1 MNRFLKGYQNQNN
14 LVGWA
19 IFVFALVIYAM
30 TMEQTASLWDCGEF
44 IAGAYKLEVVHA
56 PGAPLHALLGKIFSL
71 LSFGDVTKVALW
83 VNFLSAA
90 STAFAVLFCFWT
102 TTFFARQYLGLAGDD
117 LSTSDKLKVFGAG
130 IVAALSCTF
139 LDSLWFSAVEGEVY
153 ALAMFFMTIII
164 WGATRWYRAEGPLA
178 DRWLIFIAFMVGLSM
193 GAHLLSMLAIPFVG
207 MMVYA
212 RHNEFSW
219 QSFLIAVAVSFGVLV
234 FVLQG
239 IFTGIVNIFAQ
250 FDYLFVNGFGL
261 GKGMGV
267 WFAVIALFSA
277 LILFL
282 LSFHDAQKSKVF
294 RQVAAFLVVALM
306 LGSVLNGQEDGGLGG
321 RALRFF
327 FMSAMAFAILRA
339 DNFAALAYR
348 ATLGIM
354 FLIIGY
360 SSYTMVPIRANAQ
373 VPINM
378 NKPTD
383 AFTMHYYLNREQ
395 FGKRPILEGPDY
407 NVTDFDVMG
416 QEEIGGYY
424 AYNPEI
430 KTYEK
435 TQTKREY
442 QYKEE
447 AKHFFPRLG
456 FTKFNQLDARKRQA
470 YRSWLSPSYNVI
482 NLQNGQVV
490 QSFGPEELNQA
501 TAKAQESQ
509 YYAVKDNITLGDNF
523 KFFLQYQVGY
533 MYMRYFLW
541 NFAGRTN
548 DLQGTYANEHGRWQ
562 SGIPFLDNLGM
573 WNGNHNWT
581 NTDLPSHRANNKAN
595 NTFYLIPFILGIIG
609 LVYSYRK
616 NQVLA
621 IAISAM
627 FLITGLVFIIY
638 INQPPVEPR
647 ERDYVLV
654 GSLFAFCI
662 WMGLAVLQ
670 LIEWLSRGAKKVTWE
685 PMLAIFIGLL
695 APALMGSQG
704 YDDHDRSG
712 RTTTIDFASN
722 YLKSLEKDAIIFTF
736 GDNDTYPLWY
746 AQEVE
751 GVRPDVRII
760 NLSLLMQDTYYD
772 NLRRKMNESAPLN
785 VSLTMNDMHSEQLSR
800 SLRLPA
806 SNPNS
811 FFGKLKNFGRSANG
825 GLLFPIDSAI
835 DTTIWG
841 DYAPYYDLISDT
853 MRVQLSNS
861 NDPTSYILSD
871 LIAGNINDR
880 PIYFA
885 ITVPRDYYSDY
896 QRNLSLEGLAY
907 RITPFE
913 FASANTIPNPDL
925 LFDNLMNKFAFGGLK
940 QNPDIL
946 LDENVHRQFITL
958 VNIYTMAIETL
969 SAKNPEKAKELAT
982 SFMRELPI
990 EALGGYSNI
999 SYFSVPRM
1007 LYGIEM
1013 NKEADQVMA
1022 FLTKYADEEL
1032 GYLSTIVKDD
1042 DTEKIITNRYTNDL
1056 LGYMNQ
1062 TLGFA
1067 LEENTGNNGVATLSI
1082 DSAAESAVNAMF
1094 TVLTSHVTASELVQ
1108 QEDGNLTYSKL
1119 GVALGDT
1126 SLMNAMQSARE
1137 AEKLSLEEELKPY
1150 NDALEGFNDQLQNAL
1165 ANARSEEESAQI
1177 QTQFSQYYQQI
1188 SQQMSPMQS
1197 KVNAINQFEATYS
1210 APPAVSLMDTIPAEA
1225 YTTGQVIE
1233 SPMTL
1238 EIPQP

>member
-1 MNRFLKGYQNQNN
+1 
-14 LVGWA
+14 
-19 IFVFALVIYAM
+19 M

-130 IVAALSCTF
+130 LVAALSCTF

-250 FDYLFVNGFGL
+250 FDYLFVNGFEL

-282 LSFHDAQKSKVF
+282 LSFHDAQKAKVF
-294 RQVAAFLVVALM
+294 RQVAAFLVVVLM
-306 LGSVLNGQEDGGLGG
+306 LGSVLYDQDNGGLGG

-327 FMSAMAFAILRA
+327 CMSAMAFAILRA

-395 FGKRPILEGPDY
+395 FGKRPIFEGPDY

-416 QEEIGGYY
+416 QEEVGGYY
-424 AYNPEI
+424 AYNPES

-442 QYKEE
+442 QFKEE

-562 SGIPFLDNLGM
+562 SGISFIDNFGA

-595 NTFYLIPFILGIIG
+595 NKFYLIPFVLGIIG

-638 INQPPVEPR
+638 I
-647 ERDYVLV
+647 
-654 GSLFAFCI
+654 
-662 WMGLAVLQ
+662 
-670 LIEWLSRGAKKVTWE
+670 
-685 PMLAIFIGLL
+685 
-695 APALMGSQG
+695 
-704 YDDHDRSG
+704 
-712 RTTTIDFASN
+712 
-722 YLKSLEKDAIIFTF
+722 
-736 GDNDTYPLWY
+736 
-746 AQEVE
+746 
-751 GVRPDVRII
+751 
-760 NLSLLMQDTYYD
+760 
-772 NLRRKMNESAPLN
+772 
-785 VSLTMNDMHSEQLSR
+785 
-800 SLRLPA
+800 
-806 SNPNS
+806 
-811 FFGKLKNFGRSANG
+811 
-825 GLLFPIDSAI
+825 
-835 DTTIWG
+835 
-841 DYAPYYDLISDT
+841 
-853 MRVQLSNS
+853 
-861 NDPTSYILSD
+861 
-871 LIAGNINDR
+871 
-880 PIYFA
+880 
-885 ITVPRDYYSDY
+885 
-896 QRNLSLEGLAY
+896 
-907 RITPFE
+907 
-913 FASANTIPNPDL
+913 
-925 LFDNLMNKFAFGGLK
+925 
-940 QNPDIL
+940 
-946 LDENVHRQFITL
+946 
-958 VNIYTMAIETL
+958 
-969 SAKNPEKAKELAT
+969 
-982 SFMRELPI
+982 
-990 EALGGYSNI
+990 
-999 SYFSVPRM
+999 
-1007 LYGIEM
+1007 
-1013 NKEADQVMA
+1013 
-1022 FLTKYADEEL
+1022 
-1032 GYLSTIVKDD
+1032 
-1042 DTEKIITNRYTNDL
+1042 
-1056 LGYMNQ
+1056 
-1062 TLGFA
+1062 
-1067 LEENTGNNGVATLSI
+1067 
-1082 DSAAESAVNAMF
+1082 
-1094 TVLTSHVTASELVQ
+1094 
-1108 QEDGNLTYSKL
+1108 
-1119 GVALGDT
+1119 
-1126 SLMNAMQSARE
+1126 
-1137 AEKLSLEEELKPY
+1137 
-1150 NDALEGFNDQLQNAL
+1150 
-1165 ANARSEEESAQI
+1165 
-1177 QTQFSQYYQQI
+1177 
-1188 SQQMSPMQS
+1188 
-1197 KVNAINQFEATYS
+1197 
-1210 APPAVSLMDTIPAEA
+1210 
-1225 YTTGQVIE
+1225 
-1233 SPMTL
+1233 
-1238 EIPQP
+1238 

>member
-14 LVGWA
+14 LIGWV
-19 IFVFALVIYAM
+19 IFVFALAIYAM

-130 IVAALSCTF
+130 LVAALSCTV

-250 FDYLFVNGFGL
+250 FDYLFVNGFEL

-282 LSFHDAQKSKVF
+282 LSFHDAQKAKVF
-294 RQVAAFLVVALM
+294 RQVSAFLVFVLM

-321 RALRFF
+321 RGLRFF

-339 DNFAALAYR
+339 DNFAPLAYR

-407 NVTDFDVMG
+407 NVTDFDVIG

-442 QYKEE
+442 QFKEE

-562 SGIPFLDNLGM
+562 SGISFIDNFGA

-595 NTFYLIPFILGIIG
+595 NKFYLIPFVLGIIG

-685 PMLAIFIGLL
+685 PVLAIFIGLL

-800 SLRLPA
+800 SLSLPA

-811 FFGKLKNFGRSANG
+811 FFGKLK
-825 GLLFPIDSAI
+825 
-835 DTTIWG
+835 
-841 DYAPYYDLISDT
+841 
-853 MRVQLSNS
+853 
-861 NDPTSYILSD
+861 
-871 LIAGNINDR
+871 
-880 PIYFA
+880 
-885 ITVPRDYYSDY
+885 
-896 QRNLSLEGLAY
+896 
-907 RITPFE
+907 
-913 FASANTIPNPDL
+913 
-925 LFDNLMNKFAFGGLK
+925 
-940 QNPDIL
+940 
-946 LDENVHRQFITL
+946 
-958 VNIYTMAIETL
+958 
-969 SAKNPEKAKELAT
+969 
-982 SFMRELPI
+982 
-990 EALGGYSNI
+990 
-999 SYFSVPRM
+999 
-1007 LYGIEM
+1007 
-1013 NKEADQVMA
+1013 
-1022 FLTKYADEEL
+1022 
-1032 GYLSTIVKDD
+1032 
-1042 DTEKIITNRYTNDL
+1042 
-1056 LGYMNQ
+1056 
-1062 TLGFA
+1062 
-1067 LEENTGNNGVATLSI
+1067 
-1082 DSAAESAVNAMF
+1082 
-1094 TVLTSHVTASELVQ
+1094 
-1108 QEDGNLTYSKL
+1108 
-1119 GVALGDT
+1119 
-1126 SLMNAMQSARE
+1126 
-1137 AEKLSLEEELKPY
+1137 
-1150 NDALEGFNDQLQNAL
+1150 
-1165 ANARSEEESAQI
+1165 
-1177 QTQFSQYYQQI
+1177 
-1188 SQQMSPMQS
+1188 
-1197 KVNAINQFEATYS
+1197 
-1210 APPAVSLMDTIPAEA
+1210 
-1225 YTTGQVIE
+1225 
-1233 SPMTL
+1233 
-1238 EIPQP
+1238 

>member
-1 MNRFLKGYQNQNN
+1 
-14 LVGWA
+14 GWA

-83 VNFLSAA
+83 VNFLSAV

-164 WGATRWYRAEGPLA
+164 WGATRWYRAEGALA

-250 FDYLFVNGFGL
+250 FDYLFVNGFEL

-277 LILFL
+277 LIFFL
-282 LSFHDAQKSKVF
+282 ASFHDAK
-294 RQVAAFLVVALM
+294 RAMTYRRIAALLVTILM
-306 LGSVLNGQEDGGLGG
+306 IGSLWNGEDDGSLGG
-321 RALRFF
+321 GVLRFLC
-327 FMSAMAFAILRA
+327 MSAMAFAILRA

-395 FGKRPILEGPDY
+395 FGKRPLFEGPDY
-407 NVTDFDVMG
+407 TLSAYDVRDY
-416 QEEIGGYY
+416 ESNGGYY
-424 AYNPEI
+424 KYDEKSRSYI
-430 KTYEK
+430 K
-435 TQTKREY
+435 TQTKIERVY
-442 QYKEE
+442 QEE
-447 AKHFFPRLG
+447 AVRFFPRLG
-456 FTKFNQLDARKRQA
+456 FSDKKSA
-470 YRSWLSPSYNVI
+470 YRAWI
-482 NLQNGQVV
+482 NPTYDVVNNANGEVL
-490 QSFGPEELNQA
+490 QSFGSGPEELQN
-501 TAKAQESQ
+501 AQGLVFNYGRDKYGRDFSR
-509 YYAVKDNITLGDNF
+509 VKDNLTAGDNF

-562 SGIPFLDNLGM
+562 SGIPFIDNLGM
-573 WNGNHNWT
+573 WNGNYNWT

-595 NTFYLIPFILGIIG
+595 NKFYLIPFILGIIG

-621 IAISAM
+621 IAISAI
-627 FLITGLVFIIY
+627 FLITGVVFIIY

-670 LIEWLSRGAKKVTWE
+670 LIEWLSRGAKKVTWQ
-685 PMLAIFIGLL
+685 PVLAIFIGLI

-722 YLKSLEKDAIIFTF
+722 YLTSLEKNAIIFTF

-772 NLRRKMNESAPLN
+772 NLRRTMNESAPLN
-785 VSLTMNDMHSEQLSR
+785 LSLTVDEMQQDQIQRYLNLLQEN
-800 SLRLPA
+800 A
-806 SNPNS
+806 NSNEVYKLFKNVERQVDTS
-811 FFGKLKNFGRSANG
+811 GRVLAGK
-825 GLLFPIDSAI
+825 LLFPNNSTI
-835 DTTIWG
+835 DTMIWG
-841 DYAPYYDLISDT
+841 DYAPFYEMATDT
-853 MRVQLSNS
+853 MRIELSNKK
-861 NDPTSYILSD
+861 DITKLVLSD
-871 LIAGNINDR
+871 LIAGNINER

-885 ITVPRDYYSDY
+885 SSVEESFFSEYKDKY
-896 QRNLSLEGLAY
+896 LSLEGLAY
-907 RITPFE
+907 RVTPFD
-913 FASANTIPNPDL
+913 FKGSSNIPNPDL

-940 QNPDIL
+940 KNPEML
-946 LDENVHRQFITL
+946 LDMHVQRAYSGLIRTYIQALEV
-958 VNIYTMAIETL
+958 L
-969 SAKNPEKAKELAT
+969 SFKNPEKAKELT
-982 SFMRELPI
+982 SVLMEDLPI
-990 EALGGYSNI
+990 E
-999 SYFSVPRM
+999 
-1007 LYGIEM
+1007 
-1013 NKEADQVMA
+1013 
-1022 FLTKYADEEL
+1022 
-1032 GYLSTIVKDD
+1032 
-1042 DTEKIITNRYTNDL
+1042 
-1056 LGYMNQ
+1056 
-1062 TLGFA
+1062 
-1067 LEENTGNNGVATLSI
+1067 
-1082 DSAAESAVNAMF
+1082 
-1094 TVLTSHVTASELVQ
+1094 VL
-1108 QEDGNLTYSKL
+1108 
-1119 GVALGDT
+1119 
-1126 SLMNAMQSARE
+1126 
-1137 AEKLSLEEELKPY
+1137 
-1150 NDALEGFNDQLQNAL
+1150 
-1165 ANARSEEESAQI
+1165 
-1177 QTQFSQYYQQI
+1177 
-1188 SQQMSPMQS
+1188 
-1197 KVNAINQFEATYS
+1197 
-1210 APPAVSLMDTIPAEA
+1210 
-1225 YTTGQVIE
+1225 
-1233 SPMTL
+1233 
-1238 EIPQP
+1238 